1 MSNQNSGLF
10 ISGLLL
16 GSVIGT
22 ATGLLIAPRTGKKT
36 RQLVKKSAS
45 AIPQLTT
52 DLSTSLKFQTDR
64 FSDSATNSWEEIL
77 ERVKQAIAAGLE
89 ASQKE
94 RKILSQIETKNSE
107 ASLNS
112 SREEGIENRE
122 K

>member
-1 MSNQNSGLF
+1 MSNQKSGLF
-10 ISGLLL
+10 IGGLLL

-107 ASLNS
+107 ASVNS